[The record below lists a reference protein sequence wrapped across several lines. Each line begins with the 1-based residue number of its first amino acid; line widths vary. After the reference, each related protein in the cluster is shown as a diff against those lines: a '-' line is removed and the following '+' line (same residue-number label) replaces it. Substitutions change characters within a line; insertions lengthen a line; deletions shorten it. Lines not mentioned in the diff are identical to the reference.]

1 MIPREYLTRIRQIEL
16 KTNRLAEEML
26 AGTYR
31 SMFKGR
37 GIDFEEVREY
47 QHGDEVRAIDWNVTA
62 RTGVPHIRRYCD
74 ERELS
79 LVLVLDISASGQ
91 FGSGAQ
97 SKRELAAEIASVLAF
112 SALKNNDKIALVL
125 CTDEV
130 EHFIPPGKGRMHVFR
145 LIREILFFK
154 PKNKK
159 TSLKA
164 GLDYVNTVFSRRSV
178 VFVISDF
185 LDGSYENSLKMC
197 GIRHD
202 TISIVIYDRHERRL
216 PNAGWVHLED
226 SETGELVDINTSDP
240 KVRQAFKRSV
250 EIKLEEQKQR
260 LLRSQAD
267 YVEIEAGSHYHVT
280 LRAFFDRRLA
290 KR

>member
-16 KTNRLAEEML
+16 RTNKLAEEML
-26 AGTYR
+26 AGSYH

-47 QHGDEVRAIDWNVTA
+47 QAGDEVRAIDWNVTA
-62 RTGVPHIRRYCD
+62 RTGIPHVRRYRE

-91 FGSGAQ
+91 FGSGPQ

-112 SALKNNDKIALVL
+112 SALKNNDRIALVL

-130 EHFIPPGKGRMHVFR
+130 ELFIPPGKGRMHVFR
-145 LIREILFFK
+145 LIREILFFE
-154 PKNKK
+154 PNSKK
-159 TSLKA
+159 TALKA
-164 GLDYVNTVFSRRSV
+164 GLDYVNTVFTRKGV

-185 LDGSYENSLKMC
+185 LDDSYESSLKMC

-202 TISIVIYDRHERRL
+202 TIAIVTYDASERVL
-216 PNAGWVHLED
+216 PRVGWVQLED
-226 SETGELVDINTSDP
+226 SESGQIVEINTNDP
-240 KVRQAFKRSV
+240 KVRKRFTRSI
-250 EIKLEEQKQR
+250 EEKLETQKRRLQR
-260 LLRSQAD
+260 AQTD
-267 YVEIEAGSHYHVT
+267 YLEIEAGTHYHVT
-280 LRAFFDRRLA
+280 LRSFFDRRLA